1 MGQVR
6 FENFDFLVKV
16 KGPLG
21 QSIFS
26 LSLLFFFFLFFLRRF
41 RPGQVS
47 RLVQVKPGRS
57 EQTGQLVV
65 EDDVIHDV
73 IALEARV
80 ARASA

>member
-26 LSLLFFFFLFFLRRF
+26 LSLLFFFLRRF
-41 RPGQVS
+41 GPGQVS

-57 EQTGQLVV
+57 EQTGQPVV